1 MHINPDHFL
10 QTASG
15 RVTTPERNAEAW
27 QQCFAAL
34 DAALQRSDLWTKVY
48 LLIGPQGSGKSTW
61 ARRITIEEPLSIL
74 FDAILVKRSERSPIL
89 AKARERGVPAVAVW
103 FRTPLAVCLARNSVR
118 PADEI
123 AAEQGIRNVYA
134 AVEPPSPSEGF
145 AEVVEVG
152 QPGESL
158 SAATNG
164 HLQFLTRAGAL
175 ADIANLP
182 DNALQMRCK
191 EFR

>member
-1 MHINPDHFL
+1 
-10 QTASG
+10 
-15 RVTTPERNAEAW
+15 
-27 QQCFAAL
+27 
-34 DAALQRSDLWTKVY
+34 
-48 LLIGPQGSGKSTW
+48 
-61 ARRITIEEPLSIL
+61 L

-152 QPGESL
+152 HPG
-158 SAATNG
+158 
-164 HLQFLTRAGAL
+164 
-175 ADIANLP
+175 D
-182 DNALQMRCK
+182 
-191 EFR
+191 

>member
-10 QTASG
+10 QTVAG

-34 DAALQRSDLWTKVY
+34 DAALQRSEVWSRLY

-61 ARRITIEEPLSIL
+61 ARHRSIKEPHSIY

-89 AKARERGVPAVAVW
+89 ARARQRCIPAVAVW
-103 FRTPLAVCLARNSVR
+103 FRTPLAVCLARNAAR
-118 PADEI
+118 PADEV

-134 AVEPPSPSEGF
+134 AIEPPSLGEGF

-152 QPGESL
+152 HPG
-158 SAATNG
+158 
-164 HLQFLTRAGAL
+164 
-175 ADIANLP
+175 
-182 DNALQMRCK
+182 K
-191 EFR
+191 

>member
-1 MHINPDHFL
+1 M
-10 QTASG
+10 T
-15 RVTTPERNAEAW
+15 
-27 QQCFAAL
+27 
-34 DAALQRSDLWTKVY
+34 
-48 LLIGPQGSGKSTW
+48 
-61 ARRITIEEPLSIL
+61 
-74 FDAILVKRSERSPIL
+74 
-89 AKARERGVPAVAVW
+89 VW
-103 FRTPLAVCLARNSVR
+103 FRTPLAVCLARNSAR

>member
-1 MHINPDHFL
+1 MHINPGHFL
-10 QTASG
+10 QTAAG

-61 ARRITIEEPLSIL
+61 ARRMTIEEPLSIL

-152 QPGESL
+152 HPG
-158 SAATNG
+158 
-164 HLQFLTRAGAL
+164 
-175 ADIANLP
+175 D
-182 DNALQMRCK
+182 
-191 EFR
+191 